1 MGGSRRNAVSRSL
14 IGPPRKVNDLNVGLM
29 GLERYREIVERNSMV
44 NKELYI
50 IQQCRASEVI
60 QLKKSH

>member
-29 GLERYREIVERNSMV
+29 GLERYRDIERKSMV

-50 IQQCRASEVI
+50 I
-60 QLKKSH
+60 